1 MKIPALSAL
10 CLLFFPACQTISF
23 HPTIN
28 IEDLTRYDIL
38 EVNTL
43 AKQELAISDH
53 RLQRLSAKRNTV
65 KETTTTE
72 YVYKCAGEAS
82 EIKSASIVIEKT
94 ENKSDGVSAIEYF
107 KSIKLITDGRE
118 NLYESH
124 DSISDENYLTFAL
137 GDTYKFKNYHFAIK
151 DKSREIV
158 RIPYYNSGFE
168 IEVDGK
174 AIGYISVLN
183 EKALYLLR
191 NIEMPKD
198 IYMLSML
205 VYKCYMLKE

>member
-1 MKIPALSAL
+1 MGISAL

-28 IEDLTRYDIL
+28 IEDLTRYDII

-53 RLQRLSAKRNTV
+53 RLQRLSAKRDTA

-72 YVYKCAGEAS
+72 YFYKYAGKTLA
-82 EIKSASIVIEKT
+82 IKSASIVIQKT
-94 ENKSDGVSAIEYF
+94 EIKSGGVSEIEYN
-107 KSIKLITDGRE
+107 KNIKVTNEGKEYI
-118 NLYESH
+118 YEAN
-124 DSISDENYLTFAL
+124 DLISDENYFSFAL
-137 GDTYKFKNYHFAIK
+137 GDTYNFKNYHYAIK
-151 DKSREIV
+151 DKTREIV

-168 IEVDGK
+168 IEVNGK
-174 AIGYISVLN
+174 VLGYISVLN

-191 NIEMPKD
+191 NVEMPKD
-198 IYMLSML
+198 IYLLSML
-205 VYKCYMLKE
+205 VYKCYILKE